1 MCGITGQ
8 FDTRG
13 KADIDR
19 AVLQRMNDSQLHR
32 GPDEGSL
39 HLEPGLGDGLAA
51 LQRGHGLPEQRV
63 VVLLRDTVDFPIAFW
78 GCLRAGVVPVP
89 INTLLTA
96 DMVGY
101 ILADSRA
108 AGVVVTEG
116 LVEGL
121 GGVLEAASVK

>member
-1 MCGITGQ
+1 MGNAVDWFVDRHVAAGGGAKIAFTDPWRTLSYAQ
-8 FDTRG
+8 LDADTRRFASG
-13 KADIDR
+13 LR
-19 AVLQRMNDSQLHR
+19 AA
-32 GPDEGSL
+32 GI
-39 HLEPGLGDGLAA
+39 
-51 LQRGHGLPEQRV
+51 LPEQRV
-63 VVLLRDTVDFPIAFW
+63 VVLLPDTVDFPIAFW
-78 GCLRAGVVPVP
+78 GCLRAGVIPVP

-121 GGVLEAASVK
+121 GGVLEAA